1 MRYNAH
7 KQPNARVQTGCAVKI
22 VAQMRRYKRPSTDDW
37 VASGTVS
44 CSQLELT
51 ARCYAD
57 ADSGRAAKA
66 GNPSEDPRQP
76 FGDHPFGIYLA
87 TDVRWSTTEKERQTY
102 GPVRLVLDP
111 VAGDAL
117 VAKQNGRNG
126 LAIHGGPTRDG
137 ALRATFGC
145 LRVDDETAE
154 ALANA
159 ASERLKEGKTVDYIC
174 EEVPS

>member
-1 MRYNAH
+1 M
-7 KQPNARVQTGCAVKI
+7 KI

-37 VASGTVS
+37 IASGTIR
-44 CSQLELT
+44 CDQLELT
-51 ARCYAD
+51 ARCFAD
-57 ADSGRAAKA
+57 ADSVRATKA

-76 FGDHPFGIYLA
+76 FGDHPFGIYLV
-87 TDVRWSTTEKERQTY
+87 TDVRWSATEKERQAY
-102 GPVRLVLDP
+102 GPVRLALDP
-111 VAGDAL
+111 IADDAL

-154 ALANA
+154 ALAVA
-159 ASERLKEGKTVDYIC
+159 AEARLKEGKVVDYIC